1 MNVKPCRQ
9 RIKAKNSNVPI
20 ILVVEDDED
29 NLLFIS
35 QTLIL
40 LNYNFITANTGKDAL
55 HLATKYEI
63 DLVILD
69 LVLPDINGFEIIS
82 LLRQDKLAK
91 NMPIIAISALARKQE
106 IDRAFEAGCDD
117 YLSKPYLIEDLEQ
130 KIRRYLASFFLKK
143 TYLITRSGQTSY
155 QLSAI
160 SSCSNWIKNI
170 VKIPLTLK
178 NYTKMIEYR
187 FSLVLRCF
195 STS

>member
-20 ILVVEDDED
+20 ILVVEDDND

-55 HLATKYEI
+55 DLATKYEI
-63 DLVILD
+63 DLIILD

-106 IDRAFEAGCDD
+106 IDRAFKVGCDD
-117 YLSKPYLIEDLEQ
+117 YLIKPYLIEDLEQ

-143 TYLITRSGQTSY
+143 TYLKTCSAQTSY
-155 QLSAI
+155 QIPVI
-160 SSCSNWIKNI
+160 SYQLLPK
-170 VKIPLTLK
+170 LA
-178 NYTKMIEYR
+178 
-187 FSLVLRCF
+187 
-195 STS
+195 